1 MVYLIMLLSLGG
13 GGATGAASCLGPNNE
28 DDHQMMSQM
37 ERSCNP
43 ELDSVSDI
51 YESKPILQEDKKFD
65 AKLERPS
72 PRRAAQISSLS
83 AQGGRNSVFG

>member
-1 MVYLIMLLSLGG
+1 MFCV
-13 GGATGAASCLGPNNE
+13 LGPNQ
-28 DDHQMMSQM
+28 DDIIQMAPLSM

-51 YESKPILQEDKKFD
+51 YESKPMLDEKKFD

-72 PRRAAQISSLS
+72 PRRAPQLSSLS